1 MVGKHFLF
9 KQDFSEGA
17 PQEDFSREELE
28 MYKKQAYLE
37 GYEAG
42 AAQAQIELRHIMA
55 KLSQQIDDVLS
66 VRHKALTYA
75 TEIAAKVCETLFPK
89 FSEEGARTEV
99 VGIVENIFAKLH
111 TESFYRIQCAKEVR
125 DDLESA
131 LAPYK
136 DTMKFVVE
144 GDENFHGSDVAIT
157 WDNGFI
163 WRNEIELYEHIKD
176 VLEAHKI
183 QHDGESR

>member
-42 AAQAQIELRHIMA
+42 AAQAQIELRHI
-55 KLSQQIDDVLS
+55 LSTIAAQVNDVLL

-75 TEIAAKVCETLFPK
+75 TEIAAKVCDTVFPR
-89 FSEEGARTEV
+89 FSESGARAEV
-99 VGIVENIFAKLH
+99 IGIVESIFSKLH
-111 TESFYRIQCAKEVR
+111 DESIYHIRCGQQVKES
-125 DDLESA
+125 LEAA
-131 LAPYK
+131 LEPYQSS
-136 DTMKFVVE
+136 MKFIVE
-144 GDENFHGSDVAIT
+144 GDENFHGSDIAIS

-163 WRNEIELYEHIKD
+163 WRNEVELYEHIKD

-183 QHDGESR
+183 KHHGE